1 MKIYKSYGVLAH
13 EYQPVYTVD
22 GPAAEIYDVVNV
34 TLPEGWE
41 VDEGAF
47 GGTLIVSPAGDT
59 YIGNDIISN
68 WGDRPAL
75 IWYDN
80 RLVMHRIVLSE
91 FDDGADLSEIE

>member
-13 EYQPVYTVD
+13 EYQPVYTADV
-22 GPAAEIYDVVNV
+22 PASEIYDEVNV

-41 VDEGAF
+41 VAEGAM
-47 GGTLIVSPAGDT
+47 GDTLLVSPDGKT
-59 YIGNDIISN
+59 YIGNEIISN

-80 RLVMHRIVLSE
+80 RQVRHKILLSE
-91 FDDGADLSEIE
+91 QG